1 MVLIKDSNVTIV
13 GKYWDSTIIPILIY
27 PSTWTTGSINGLLN
41 NGWGR
46 AQTRQLKHRGSFIFG
61 APNTQSSQRVYVF
74 NQRSHRQELAWL
86 QADEQRRQ
94 ASAKTDQCPIL
105 IFEQACQYVCQSMCK
120 SGQTAAN
127 VVWQPVV
134 KKVLPNI
141 LYAETG
147 AGPTNLKVLVSG
159 SVKGPKGD
167 AAVKATRRKCAAISS
182 WEIAARKFHGELLVI
197 ARWYISKFILCNKF
211 K

>member
-1 MVLIKDSNVTIV
+1 MNCSIFPRYMIFHSLRTIKNMVLIKDSNVTIV

-105 IFEQACQYVCQSMCK
+105 IS
-120 SGQTAAN
+120 SR
-127 VVWQPVV
+127 
-134 KKVLPNI
+134 
-141 LYAETG
+141 
-147 AGPTNLKVLVSG
+147 LVST
-159 SVKGPKGD
+159 SVSP
-167 AAVKATRRKCAAISS
+167 CASRGKQLQMWS
-182 WEIAARKFHGELLVI
+182 GNRLSRKFCQTFCTRKQEQGLPI
-197 ARWYISKFILCNKF
+197 
-211 K
+211 